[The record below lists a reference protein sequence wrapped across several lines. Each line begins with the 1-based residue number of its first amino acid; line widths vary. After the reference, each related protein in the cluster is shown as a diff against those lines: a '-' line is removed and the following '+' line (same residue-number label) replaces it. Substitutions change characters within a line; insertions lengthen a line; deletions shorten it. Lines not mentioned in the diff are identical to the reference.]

1 MVEQNLLLDTSFIL
15 PVFGVD
21 VSFSKNFRTE
31 VKSLLKHG
39 LGKYKLSI
47 SSISFIEVL
56 FKLNREFRIQN
67 DISILKR
74 YSVIVPTI
82 THSSILSIIH
92 SHLIPRIIQISNE
105 IRGLGHPDLFDC
117 LISATAIENNAAFL
131 TEDKSLIAILKGN
144 EEKLGI
150 RTIRWRDI
158 KESIVH
164 EI

>member
-1 MVEQNLLLDTSFIL
+1 HT
-15 PVFGVD
+15 
-21 VSFSKNFRTE
+21 
-31 VKSLLKHG
+31 
-39 LGKYKLSI
+39 
-47 SSISFIEVL
+47 
-56 FKLNREFRIQN
+56 
-67 DISILKR
+67 
-74 YSVIVPTI
+74 
-82 THSSILSIIH
+82 SILSIIH